1 MKITKEDIDKEQPY
15 LLKTIYSKKY
25 GYRHY
30 IFINSKWIRISKKIR
45 EYLDTMACRIS
56 VIFYE
61 KPS

>member
-30 IFINSKWIRISKKIR
+30 IFINSNWARISKKNKR
-45 EYLDTMACRIS
+45 VFRYYGM
-56 VIFYE
+56 
-61 KPS
+61 